1 MHDLFRA
8 LLITFGILLL
18 FFGWL
23 FYRIMDDGCGHTIY
37 AELASPDNRYKA
49 IVFERNCGATT
60 DFSTQIS
67 ILPMTETLPN
77 ESGNIFVIAGHP
89 DVHRVKLKWL
99 SNTEISIRRKD
110 IGFAVKPEKS
120 VEFIEGIKVSYQ
132 VDDSERVHGM
142 L

>member
-1 MHDLFRA
+1 MKDFFRA
-8 LLITFGILLL
+8 LLIIFGIPLL

-23 FYRIMDDGCGHTIY
+23 FYRFMDDVCGHTIY
-37 AELASPDNRYKA
+37 AELASPDIRYKA

-77 ESGNIFVIAGHP
+77 ESGNIFVLTGHP

-99 SNTEISIRRKD
+99 SNTEVFIRRKGV
-110 IGFAVKPEKS
+110 GFAVKPEKS
-120 VEFIEGIKVSYQ
+120 VEYIDGIKVSFR
-132 VDDSERVHGM
+132 VDDSE
-142 L
+142 

>member
-1 MHDLFRA
+1 MKAIYKSLF
-8 LLITFGILLL
+8 ITFGIPLL

-23 FYRIMDDGCGHTIY
+23 FYRIMDDGCGHTLY

-49 IVFERNCGATT
+49 IVFERSCGATT

-99 SNTEISIRRKD
+99 SNTEIFIRRKD
-110 IGFAVKPEKS
+110 IGFAVKPERS
-120 VEFIEGIKVSYQ
+120 VEFIEGIKVKYL
-132 VDDSERVHGM
+132 VDESE
-142 L
+142 